1 MANPNVEPLAQEY
14 IVASRV
20 PDPEVYFFHDPNM
33 TRLDDGSLLIAAPLW
48 GRNRPEIER
57 STWMMR
63 SADEGE
69 TWEELSPLPYAE
81 ATPFLLG
88 GQLLMF
94 VQHSSHRDFNIVSSD
109 DGGRTWT
116 QPQRVL
122 EGPFWNISTA
132 MVVRPEAL
140 YWAMDYDGEEEMNER
155 SRNGMVM
162 VKHDRSRSPMDPES
176 WSYSNVVP
184 RPELPDSLNGGHF
197 PPGRSPQISRDP
209 SCVFGWVEPNTVE
222 VNGRIRVFNRCT
234 IDDYSSTGIAG
245 ALEYD
250 PEEDRLEFKQ
260 FVSWPGGQCKFYVIH
275 DQPNAMYWLFANL
288 ATNSHDLLGWGSR
301 MRESGFMGGPGNERR
316 WLYLYY
322 SIDCLSW
329 FPAGCVARWPANIR
343 RSFMYPSPVVV
354 SDDIIMLS
362 RTSHNAGNQHDAD
375 LCTIHRIRN
384 FRSLAMDLH
393 QGGLH
398 RD

>member
-1 MANPNVEPLAQEY
+1 MTNPNVEPLAQEY
-14 IVASRV
+14 VVASRV
-20 PDPEVYFFHDPNM
+20 PDPGVYFFHDPNM
-33 TRLDDGSLLIAAPLW
+33 TLLDDGSLLIAAPLW

-57 STWMMR
+57 TTRMLR

-81 ATPFLLG
+81 ATPFVLDG
-88 GQLLMF
+88 HLLMF
-94 VQHSSHRDFNIVSSD
+94 VQHASHKDFNLVSSD
-109 DGGRTWT
+109 DGGRTWS
-116 QPQRVL
+116 PPKRVL

-132 MVVRPEAL
+132 MVIRPDAL
-140 YWAMDYDGEEEMNER
+140 YWAMDYDAEEEMNER

-162 VKHDRSRSPMDPES
+162 VKHDRVGSPLDPES

-197 PPGRSPQISRDP
+197 PPGGSPQISRDP
-209 SCVFGWVEPNTVE
+209 GCVFGWVEPNTVE
-222 VNGRIRVFNRCT
+222 VNGRIRIFNRCT

-250 PEEDRLEFKQ
+250 ADENRLEFKQ
-260 FVSWPGGQCKFYVIH
+260 FVSWPGGQCKFYIIH

-288 ATNSHDLLGWGSR
+288 ATNSHDLLGWGDR

-329 FPAGCVARWPANIR
+329 FPAGCVARWPSHIK

-354 SDDIIMLS
+354 GDDIIMLS

-393 QGGLH
+393 EGGLH
-398 RD
+398 SD

>member
-1 MANPNVEPLAQEY
+1 MSNPNVEPLGQEY
-14 IVASRV
+14 VVAARV

-33 TRLDDGSLLIAAPLW
+33 ARLDDGSLLIAAPLW

-57 STWMMR
+57 STWMLR

-81 ATPFLLG
+81 ATPFVLD
-88 GQLLMF
+88 GQLLMY
-94 VQHSSHRDFNIVSSD
+94 VQTSSHRDFLLISSD
-109 DGGRTWT
+109 DGGKTWT
-116 QPQRVL
+116 EPVCVL

-132 MVVRPEAL
+132 MVVRPDAL
-140 YWAMDYDGEEEMNER
+140 YWAMDYNTDEELNER
-155 SRNGMVM
+155 SRNSMVM
-162 VKHDRSRSPMDPES
+162 VKHDRNGSPLDPGS
-176 WSYSNVVP
+176 WSHSNFVP

-197 PPGRSPQISRDP
+197 PPGQSPQISRDP

-222 VNGRIRVFNRCT
+222 VNGRIRIFNRCT

-245 ALEYD
+245 SLEYD
-250 PEEDRLEFKQ
+250 PDENRLEFKQ

-275 DQPNAMYWLFANL
+275 DQPSAMYWLFANL
-288 ATNSHDLLGWGSR
+288 ATNSHDRLGWGSR

-316 WLYLYY
+316 WLFLYY
-322 SIDCLSW
+322 SIDCLNW
-329 FPAGCVARWPANIR
+329 FPAGCVARWPANVK

-354 SDDIIMLS
+354 GDDIIMLS